1 MHNHDHHDHHLE
13 MGRKFLL
20 GIILNFTFV
29 LIELGY
35 GYKINSLSLLAD
47 AWHNLGDV
55 AGLLISWFA
64 FKMATKSPTSSYT
77 YVFSKGTI
85 LASLA
90 NCVLLFIAVGS
101 MGMDAFHR
109 LNNAEHP
116 DGMVVSIVAG
126 IGVVINTLTALIF
139 MRSNELNNRA
149 AFLHMAADALVSV
162 AVVAGGFAMTQWGW
176 QWIDPVL
183 GLGICVVILWGTLSL
198 FTSSLKLSLD
208 GVPEGIDSLNIQN
221 LVEEIDGVDKVRD
234 MHLWAISTTRN
245 AFTATILLKTSV
257 SVDQQESVKFEIREL
272 LYKHKIQHTT
282 LETTY
287 SLESLT
293 T

>member
-20 GIILNFTFV
+20 GIILNFVFV
-29 LIELGY
+29 LIELGF
-35 GYKINSLSLLAD
+35 GYQINSLSLLAD

-77 YVFSKGTI
+77 YGFSKGTI

-90 NCVLLFIAVGS
+90 NCILLFIAISS
-101 MGMDAFHR
+101 MGWDAFHR
-109 LNNAEHP
+109 LNTVDSP
-116 DGMVVSIVAG
+116 DGYIVSVVAG

-162 AVVAGGFAMTQWGW
+162 AVVFGGFAMTKWGW

-183 GLGICVVILWGTLSL
+183 GLAICVVILWGTLGL

-208 GVPEGIDSLNIQN
+208 GVPEGFDSIKIQESI
-221 LVEEIDGVDKVRD
+221 EEIEGVDKVRD
-234 MHLWAISTTRN
+234 LHLWAISTTRN
-245 AFTATILLKTSV
+245 ALTATILLDANVTLEN
-257 SVDQQESVKFEIREL
+257 QEPIKHQIREL
-272 LYKHKIQHTT
+272 LYKQRIQHTT

-287 SLESLT
+287 SLD
-293 T
+293 

>member
-20 GIILNFTFV
+20 GIILNFVFV
-29 LIELGY
+29 LIELGF
-35 GYKINSLSLLAD
+35 GYQINSLSLLAD

-77 YVFSKGTI
+77 YGFSKGTI

-90 NCVLLFIAVGS
+90 NCILLFIAVSS
-101 MGMDAFHR
+101 MGWDAFNR
-109 LNNAEHP
+109 LNTVDHP
-116 DGMVVSIVAG
+116 DGYIVSIVAG
-126 IGVVINTLTALIF
+126 VGVVINTLTALIF

-162 AVVAGGFAMTQWGW
+162 AVVFGGFAMTKWGW

-183 GLGICVVILWGTLSL
+183 GLAICVVILWGTLGL

-208 GVPEGIDSLNIQN
+208 GVPEGFDSIKIQQSI
-221 LVEEIDGVDKVRD
+221 EEIEGVDKVSD
-234 MHLWAISTTRN
+234 LHLWAISTTRN
-245 AFTATILLKTSV
+245 ALTATILLDANV
-257 SVDQQESVKFEIREL
+257 ALENQESIKHQIREL
-272 LYKHKIQHTT
+272 LYKQRIQHTT

-287 SLESLT
+287 SLD
-293 T
+293 

>member
-20 GIILNFTFV
+20 GIVLNFVFV
-29 LIELGY
+29 LIELGF
-35 GYKINSLSLLAD
+35 GYQINSLSLLAD

-77 YVFSKGTI
+77 YGFSKGTI

-90 NCVLLFIAVGS
+90 NCILLFIAVSS
-101 MGMDAFHR
+101 MGWDAFHR
-109 LNNAEHP
+109 LNTHEHP
-116 DGMVVSIVAG
+116 DGYIVSVVAG
-126 IGVVINTLTALIF
+126 IGVIINTLTALIF

-162 AVVAGGFAMTQWGW
+162 AVVFGGFAISKWGW

-183 GLGICVVILWGTLSL
+183 GLAICVVILWGTLGL
-198 FTSSLKLSLD
+198 FSSSLKLSLD
-208 GVPEGIDSLNIQN
+208 GVPDGLDSIKIQESI
-221 LVEEIDGVDKVRD
+221 EEIKGVDKVRD
-234 MHLWAISTTRN
+234 LHLWAISTTRN
-245 AFTATILLKTSV
+245 ALTATILLDTTV
-257 SVDQQESVKFEIREL
+257 SLENQEPIKHQIREL
-272 LYKHKIQHTT
+272 LYKQKIQHTT

-287 SLESLT
+287 SLD
-293 T
+293 

>member
-35 GYKINSLSLLAD
+35 GYQINSLSLLAD

-77 YVFSKGTI
+77 YGFSKGTI

-101 MGMDAFHR
+101 MGMDAYHR
-109 LNNAEHP
+109 LNNVEHP
-116 DGMVVSIVAG
+116 NGLTVSIVAG

-162 AVVAGGFAMTQWGW
+162 AVVAGGFAMTKWGW

-208 GVPEGIDSLNIQN
+208 GVPEGIDSLKIQN
-221 LVEEIDGVDKVRD
+221 MVEEIDGVDKVRD

-245 AFTATILLKTSV
+245 AFTATILLKATV
-257 SVDQQESVKFEIREL
+257 KVEHQETVKNSIREL
-272 LYKHKIQHTT
+272 LRKHRIQHTT

-287 SLESLT
+287 SLND
-293 T
+293 

>member
-20 GIILNFTFV
+20 GIILNFAFV

-35 GYKINSLSLLAD
+35 GYQINSLSLLAD

-77 YVFSKGTI
+77 YGFSKGTI

-109 LNNAEHP
+109 LHNVEHP

-126 IGVVINTLTALIF
+126 IGVIINTLTALIF

-208 GVPEGIDSLNIQN
+208 GVPEGIDSLKIQN

-245 AFTATILLKTSV
+245 AFTATILLKSTV
-257 SVDQQESVKFEIREL
+257 SVDQQESVKYEIREL

-287 SLESLT
+287 SLESLAS
-293 T
+293 

>member
-20 GIILNFTFV
+20 GIILNFVFV
-29 LIELGY
+29 LIELGF
-35 GYKINSLSLLAD
+35 GYQINSLSLLAD

-77 YVFSKGTI
+77 YGFSKGTI

-90 NCVLLFIAVGS
+90 NCILLFIAISS
-101 MGMDAFHR
+101 MGWDAFHR
-109 LNNAEHP
+109 LNTVDNP
-116 DGMVVSIVAG
+116 DGYIVSVVAG

-162 AVVAGGFAMTQWGW
+162 AVVFGGFAMTKWGW

-183 GLGICVVILWGTLSL
+183 GLAICVVILWGTLGL

-208 GVPEGIDSLNIQN
+208 GVPEGFDSIKIQESI
-221 LVEEIDGVDKVRD
+221 EEIEGVDKVRD
-234 MHLWAISTTRN
+234 LHLWAISTTRN
-245 AFTATILLKTSV
+245 ALTATILLDANVTLEN
-257 SVDQQESVKFEIREL
+257 QEPIKHQIREL
-272 LYKHKIQHTT
+272 LYKQRIQHTT

-287 SLESLT
+287 SLD
-293 T
+293 

>member
-20 GIILNFTFV
+20 GIILNFVFV
-29 LIELGY
+29 LIELGF
-35 GYKINSLSLLAD
+35 GYQINSLSLLAD

-77 YVFSKGTI
+77 YGFSKGTI

-90 NCVLLFIAVGS
+90 NCILLFIAVSS
-101 MGMDAFHR
+101 MGWAAFHR
-109 LNNAEHP
+109 LNTVDHP
-116 DGMVVSIVAG
+116 DGYIVSIVAG

-162 AVVAGGFAMTQWGW
+162 AVVFGGFAMTKWGW
-176 QWIDPVL
+176 HWIDPVL
-183 GLGICVVILWGTLSL
+183 GLAICVVILWGTLGL

-208 GVPEGIDSLNIQN
+208 GVPEGFDSIKIQHSI
-221 LVEEIDGVDKVRD
+221 EEIEGIDKVRD
-234 MHLWAISTTRN
+234 LHLWAISTTRN
-245 AFTATILLKTSV
+245 ALTATILLDANVALES
-257 SVDQQESVKFEIREL
+257 QESIKHQIREL
-272 LYKHKIQHTT
+272 LYKQRIQHTT

-287 SLESLT
+287 SLD
-293 T
+293 

>member
-77 YVFSKGTI
+77 YGFSKGTI

-126 IGVVINTLTALIF
+126 I
-139 MRSNELNNRA
+139 
-149 AFLHMAADALVSV
+149 D
-162 AVVAGGFAMTQWGW
+162 
-176 QWIDPVL
+176 D
-183 GLGICVVILWGTLSL
+183 
-198 FTSSLKLSLD
+198 
-208 GVPEGIDSLNIQN
+208 
-221 LVEEIDGVDKVRD
+221 
-234 MHLWAISTTRN
+234 
-245 AFTATILLKTSV
+245 
-257 SVDQQESVKFEIREL
+257 
-272 LYKHKIQHTT
+272 
-282 LETTY
+282 
-287 SLESLT
+287 
-293 T
+293 

>member
-20 GIILNFTFV
+20 GIILNFVFV
-29 LIELGY
+29 LIELGF
-35 GYKINSLSLLAD
+35 GYQINSLSLLAD

-77 YVFSKGTI
+77 YGFSKGTI

-90 NCVLLFIAVGS
+90 NCILLFIAVSS
-101 MGMDAFHR
+101 MGWDAFHR
-109 LNNAEHP
+109 LNTVEHP
-116 DGMVVSIVAG
+116 DGYIVSIVAG

-162 AVVAGGFAMTQWGW
+162 AVVIGGFAMSKWGW

-183 GLGICVVILWGTLSL
+183 GLAICVVILWGTLGL

-208 GVPEGIDSLNIQN
+208 GVPEGIDSIKIQQSI
-221 LVEEIDGVDKVRD
+221 EDIEGVDKVRD
-234 MHLWAISTTRN
+234 LHLWAISTTRN
-245 AFTATILLKTSV
+245 ALTATILLKSNV
-257 SVDQQESVKFEIREL
+257 SLENQETLKYQIREL
-272 LYKHKIQHTT
+272 LYKQKIQHTT

-287 SLESLT
+287 SLD
-293 T
+293 